1 MAITIIQI
9 QRWTRMLLGKSV
21 EHVHQG
27 IGRVYD
33 KNKIK
38 GYYNDLTE
46 KVTMDLALLN
56 TDKLPLIKQ
65 LDGKYIYFPVAI
77 FQYALGCYD
86 LWLLR
91 HDEVYKD
98 KFMQCVKWV
107 LDNQDEK
114 GRWDNFSHVYPD
126 APFGAMAQGEG
137 VSVLLRAHA
146 MTNDSVYRAAA
157 QKAIEFMLQDIKDG
171 GTTEYTTGGEVV
183 LREYTNKSTVL
194 NGWIFAWWG
203 LYDYVI
209 TTQDNGRYKRLLDK
223 SLKSLVSSLPL
234 FKNRYWSLY
243 DLDGKMTSPFYH
255 NLHIAQMKV
264 MYELT
269 GETMFKEY
277 ACRWERQQ
285 RNKLYKSFAFIVKA
299 YQKIK
304 E

>member
-1 MAITIIQI
+1 MK
-9 QRWTRMLLGKSV
+9 MLLGKSV

-27 IGRVYD
+27 TGKVYS
-33 KNKIK
+33 KSEMK

-46 KVTMDLALLN
+46 KVTMDLSLLH
-56 TDKLPLIKQ
+56 TDRLPLIKQ

-86 LWLLR
+86 LWLLK

-98 KFMQCVKWV
+98 KFIQCVKWA
-107 LDNQDEK
+107 LENQDEK
-114 GRWDNFSHVYPD
+114 GRWANFSHVYPD

-137 VSVLLRAHA
+137 ASVLLRAYV
-146 MTNDSVYRAAA
+146 MTNDSEYCVAA
-157 QKAIEFMLQDIKDG
+157 QKAIDFMLQDIKNG
-171 GTTEYTTGGEVV
+171 GTTEYTTGGDVV
-183 LREYTNKSTVL
+183 LREYTNNSTVL

-209 TTQDNGRYKRLLDK
+209 TTKDDGRYKHLLDR
-223 SLKSLVSSLPL
+223 SLRCIIASLPL
-234 FKNRYWSLY
+234 FKNKYWSLY

-264 MYELT
+264 MFNLT
-269 GETMFKEY
+269 GEAIFNEY

-285 RNKLYKSFAFIVKA
+285 NDILCKSLAFIVKA